1 MNPAGVTI
9 QWRSHNGFPIFFV
22 FLRLQILKAMTPEST
37 PNVQKAI
44 DILTKHTDSKLL
56 THLNACVH
64 CGLCE
69 TSCLF
74 YKTFQESK
82 YIPGKK
88 VDMVSSIYRRYC
100 TLLGRTAPKLT
111 HARELDDETITEMVD
126 SLFGACTMCGRCV
139 KHCSIGVDIPF
150 VVRTGRRMLAAMG
163 KVPQTLQA
171 TVDAAI
177 QTGNNMGI
185 PTEDFVDTIEWMQE
199 DLQDELGENA
209 TIPLNEEGK
218 EILYTLN
225 PREPKFFPLSI
236 AAAAKIFYAA
246 GASWTLSTEMYDVT
260 NYGYFSGNDEEAT
273 AIAKKMFD
281 EVHKL
286 KCNTLVLGECGHGS
300 RALRWEAPNYLKTHP
315 DFKMVTLIEQLEEY
329 IKMGRIKVDKTL
341 NTKKYTIH
349 DPCNI
354 VRNGGLYNSLRYVTR
369 QVVSDFVEMVPN
381 GSDNFCC
388 GGGGGML
395 AMSEYNERRLKVGK
409 IKADQIAA
417 TGAQVVITPCH
428 NCVDQLMQIN
438 HEYKLNVEIK
448 SLAEVV
454 ADALVVE

>member
-1 MNPAGVTI
+1 
-9 QWRSHNGFPIFFV
+9 
-22 FLRLQILKAMTPEST
+22 MTSDSNA
-37 PNVQKAI
+37 NVQKAI

-100 TLLGRTAPKLT
+100 TLLGRTVPKLN
-111 HARELDDETITEMVD
+111 HARDLDEETVTEMVD

-163 KVPQTLQA
+163 KVPRTLQA

-199 DLQDELGENA
+199 DLQDELGEGA

-260 NYGYFSGNDEEAT
+260 NYGYFSGSDAEAS

-281 EVHKL
+281 EMHKL
-286 KCNTLVLGECGHGS
+286 KCRKLVLGECGHGS
-300 RALRWEAPNYLKTHP
+300 RALRWEAPNFLKTHP
-315 DFKMVTLIEQLEEY
+315 DFKMVTLIEQIEEY
-329 IKMGRIKVDKTL
+329 IRSGRIKVDKTL

-354 VRNGGLYNSLRYVTR
+354 VRNGGLYHSLRYVTR

-395 AMSEYNERRLKVGK
+395 AMSEYNDRRIKVGK

-428 NCVDQLMQIN
+428 NCVDQLSQIN

-454 ADALVVE
+454 ADALVLG

>member
-22 FLRLQILKAMTPEST
+22 FLRLQNLKKMTSVSSE
-37 PNVQKAI
+37 NVQKAI
-44 DILTKHTDSKLL
+44 NILTKHTDSKLL

-329 IKMGRIKVDKTL
+329 IKTGRIKVDKTL
-341 NTKKYTIH
+341 NTKRYTIH

-369 QVVSDFVEMVPN
+369 QVVSDFVEMAPY

-454 ADALVVE
+454 ADALVI

>member
-260 NYGYFSGNDEEAT
+260 NYGYFSGNDAEAT
-273 AIAKKMFD
+273 AIAKRMFD

-329 IKMGRIKVDKTL
+329 IKTGRIKVDKTL

-369 QVVSDFVEMVPN
+369 QVVSDFVEMAPY

>member
-22 FLRLQILKAMTPEST
+22 FLRLQNLKKMTSVSSE
-37 PNVQKAI
+37 NVQKAI
-44 DILTKHTDSKLL
+44 NILTKHTDSKLL

-163 KVPQTLQA
+163 KVPHTLQA

-260 NYGYFSGNDEEAT
+260 NYGYFSGNDAEAT
-273 AIAKKMFD
+273 AIAKRMFD

-329 IKMGRIKVDKTL
+329 IKTGRIKVDKTL

-369 QVVSDFVEMVPN
+369 QVVSDFVEMAPY

-428 NCVDQLMQIN
+428 NCVDQLNQLN

-454 ADALVVE
+454 ADALVL

>member
-1 MNPAGVTI
+1 
-9 QWRSHNGFPIFFV
+9 
-22 FLRLQILKAMTPEST
+22 MTPEST

-286 KCNTLVLGECGHGS
+286 KCKTLVLGECGHGS

-454 ADALVVE
+454 ADALVL

>member
-315 DFKMVTLIEQLEEY
+315 DFKMMTLIEQLEEY
-329 IKMGRIKVDKTL
+329 IKTGRIKVDKTL

-369 QVVSDFVEMVPN
+369 QVVSDFVEMAPN

-428 NCVDQLMQIN
+428 NCVDQLNQLN

-454 ADALVVE
+454 ADALVL

>member
-246 GASWTLSTEMYDVT
+246 GASWTLSTERYDVT

-329 IKMGRIKVDKTL
+329 IKTGRIKVDKTL

-349 DPCNI
+349 DHCNI

-369 QVVSDFVEMVPN
+369 QVVSDFVEMAPY

>member
-260 NYGYFSGNDEEAT
+260 NYGYFSGNDAEAT
-273 AIAKKMFD
+273 AIAKRMFD

-329 IKMGRIKVDKTL
+329 IKTGRIKVDKTL

-369 QVVSDFVEMVPN
+369 QVVSDFVEMAPY

-428 NCVDQLMQIN
+428 NCVDQLNQLN

-454 ADALVVE
+454 ADALVL

>member
-163 KVPQTLQA
+163 KVPHTLQA

-260 NYGYFSGNDEEAT
+260 NYGYFSGNDAEAT
-273 AIAKKMFD
+273 AIAKRMFD

-329 IKMGRIKVDKTL
+329 IKTGRIKVDKTL

-369 QVVSDFVEMVPN
+369 QVVSDFVEMAPY

-428 NCVDQLMQIN
+428 NCVDQLNQLN

-454 ADALVVE
+454 ADALVL

>member
-1 MNPAGVTI
+1 MKEDI
-9 QWRSHNGFPIFFV
+9 
-22 FLRLQILKAMTPEST
+22 
-37 PNVQKAI
+37 PNIQKAVN
-44 DILTKHTDSKLL
+44 ILTKHTDSKLL

-74 YKTFQESK
+74 YKSFK
-82 YIPGKK
+82 DPKFIPGKK

-100 TLLGRTAPKLT
+100 TFLGKTAPKLT
-111 HARELDDETITEMVD
+111 HARDLDEETIKEMVD

-139 KHCSIGVDIPF
+139 KHCSIGIDIPF

-163 KVPQTLQA
+163 YVPKTLQG

-177 QTGNNMGI
+177 QTGNNMAI

-199 DLQDELGENA
+199 DLQDELENEEA
-209 TIPLNEEGK
+209 TIPLNKEGAD
-218 EILYTLN
+218 ILYTLN

-246 GASWTLSTEMYDVT
+246 GANWTLSTEMYDVT

-273 AIAKKMFD
+273 AIAKHMFD
-281 EVHKL
+281 EVERL
-286 KCNTLVLGECGHGS
+286 KCKTLVLGECGHGS
-300 RALRWEAPNYLKTHP
+300 RALRWEAPNYLQTRP
-315 DFKMVTLIEQLEEY
+315 DFKMITLIELLEDY
-329 IKMGRIKVDKTL
+329 IKSGKIKLDKSL
-341 NTKKYTIH
+341 NSKKFTVH

-354 VRNGGLYNSLRYVTR
+354 VRNGGLFNSLRYVIKES
-369 QVVSDFVEMVPN
+369 VSNFTEMTPT

-395 AMSEYNERRLKVGK
+395 AMSEYNERRIKIGE
-409 IKADQIAA
+409 IKANQIKA

-438 HEYKLNVEIK
+438 AHYNLGVEIK

-454 ADALVVE
+454 ADALVIG

>member
-22 FLRLQILKAMTPEST
+22 FLRLQIIKAMTPEST

-209 TIPLNEEGK
+209 TIPLNEEGR

-260 NYGYFSGNDEEAT
+260 NYGYFSGNDAEAT
-273 AIAKKMFD
+273 AIAKRMFD

-329 IKMGRIKVDKTL
+329 IKTGRIKVDKTL

-369 QVVSDFVEMVPN
+369 QVVSDFVEMAPY

-428 NCVDQLMQIN
+428 NCVDQLNQLN

-454 ADALVVE
+454 ADALVI

>member
-1 MNPAGVTI
+1 
-9 QWRSHNGFPIFFV
+9 
-22 FLRLQILKAMTPEST
+22 MTSES
-37 PNVQKAI
+37 PKNVQKAI

-100 TLLGRTAPKLT
+100 TLLGRTVPKLT
-111 HARELDDETITEMVD
+111 HARELDEETVKEMVD

-163 KVPQTLQA
+163 MVPQTLQA

-209 TIPLNEEGK
+209 TIPLNEECK

-225 PREPKFFPLSI
+225 PR
-236 AAAAKIFYAA
+236 
-246 GASWTLSTEMYDVT
+246 
-260 NYGYFSGNDEEAT
+260 
-273 AIAKKMFD
+273 
-281 EVHKL
+281 
-286 KCNTLVLGECGHGS
+286 
-300 RALRWEAPNYLKTHP
+300 
-315 DFKMVTLIEQLEEY
+315 
-329 IKMGRIKVDKTL
+329 
-341 NTKKYTIH
+341 
-349 DPCNI
+349 
-354 VRNGGLYNSLRYVTR
+354 
-369 QVVSDFVEMVPN
+369 
-381 GSDNFCC
+381 
-388 GGGGGML
+388 
-395 AMSEYNERRLKVGK
+395 
-409 IKADQIAA
+409 
-417 TGAQVVITPCH
+417 
-428 NCVDQLMQIN
+428 
-438 HEYKLNVEIK
+438 
-448 SLAEVV
+448 
-454 ADALVVE
+454 

>member
-199 DLQDELGENA
+199 DLQDELSENA

-329 IKMGRIKVDKTL
+329 IKTGRIKVDKTL

-369 QVVSDFVEMVPN
+369 QVVSDFVEMAPN

-428 NCVDQLMQIN
+428 NCVDQLNQLN

-454 ADALVVE
+454 ADALVL

>member
-199 DLQDELGENA
+199 DLQDELSENA

-329 IKMGRIKVDKTL
+329 IKTGRIKVDKTL

-369 QVVSDFVEMVPN
+369 QVVSDFVEMAPN

-428 NCVDQLMQIN
+428 NCVDQLNQRS

-454 ADALVVE
+454 ADALVL